1 MFNLSGSEIVFLLLA
16 GLVVLGP
23 ERLPGVIR
31 TVGKLYGDL
40 RRAAKGLEQELT
52 ETFREPINDFKA
64 VQKDL
69 SVGFGQIDHEPSPP
83 MRPEQARAITPEK
96 NDPDSRVNSADSP
109 SPDNNSSSGNNESN
123 RGNFGKCNAHYGA
136 PS

>member
-109 SPDNNSSSGNNESN
+109 SPDNNSSSGNNE
-123 RGNFGKCNAHYGA
+123 
-136 PS
+136 